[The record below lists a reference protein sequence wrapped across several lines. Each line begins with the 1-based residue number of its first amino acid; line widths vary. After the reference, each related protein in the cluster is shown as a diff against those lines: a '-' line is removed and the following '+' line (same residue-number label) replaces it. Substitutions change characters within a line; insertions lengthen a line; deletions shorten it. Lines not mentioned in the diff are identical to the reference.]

1 MSTPTTKEYIE
12 KHQNAVKRWLAHFSM
27 ILQSRA
33 IKHDESKLQEPEYSL
48 WKKMDEE
55 PRYPYGT
62 KEYSSKLKRWQHLF
76 KLHWKDKRNR
86 HHPEHFVSPVAEM
99 DLMDMIEML
108 CDWLG
113 YKETVSYSEA
123 SKLVD
128 NQCKRFNFPEEF
140 KSLLLNT
147 LTNYFV
153 TFGGVANIADEESRK
168 AREIINNN
176 KKLGSIIDILV

>member
-1 MSTPTTKEYIE
+1 MATPTTKEYIE

-76 KLHWKDKRNR
+76 RLHWKDKRNR

-113 YKETVSYSEA
+113 YK
-123 SKLVD
+123 
-128 NQCKRFNFPEEF
+128 
-140 KSLLLNT
+140 
-147 LTNYFV
+147 
-153 TFGGVANIADEESRK
+153 
-168 AREIINNN
+168 
-176 KKLGSIIDILV
+176 